1 MQCPYRWQT
10 VLYLELLPLD
20 GGQLA
25 AFKAKYAK
33 QWLR

>member
-1 MQCPYRWQT
+1 MQCPCRWQS
-10 VLYLELLPLD
+10 VLYMELLLLN